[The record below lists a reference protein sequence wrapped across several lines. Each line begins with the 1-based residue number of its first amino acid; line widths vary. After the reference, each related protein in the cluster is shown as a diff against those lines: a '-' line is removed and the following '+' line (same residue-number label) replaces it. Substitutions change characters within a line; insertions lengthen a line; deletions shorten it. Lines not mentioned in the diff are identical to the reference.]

1 MLVLTCK
8 VDESVWIDGV
18 KIRVVV
24 TEVRG
29 DKVRIGFDV
38 PRDISILRDK
48 VLQGFQHGGDE
59 GSEAGVSGDDQ
70 ECGGHRTA

>member
-8 VDESVWIDGV
+8 VDEPVWIDGV
-18 KIRVVV
+18 KIKVVV

-29 DKVRIGFDV
+29 DKVCLGFDV
-38 PRDISILRDK
+38 PRDISVLRDK
-48 VLQGFQHGGDE
+48 VLQGLQNGGDK

-70 ECGGHRTA
+70 ERGGH